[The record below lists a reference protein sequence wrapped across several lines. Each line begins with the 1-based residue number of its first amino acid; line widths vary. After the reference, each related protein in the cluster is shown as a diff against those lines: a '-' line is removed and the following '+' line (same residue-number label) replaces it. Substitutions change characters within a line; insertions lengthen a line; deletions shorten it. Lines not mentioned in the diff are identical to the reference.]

1 MIFISNYFIV
11 FYSFVGTNDNNK
23 SFVNFE
29 AFMPY
34 RISNGYIIPQA
45 SYLPKLLEIAGSV
58 CADHIMECHCQFQ
71 VHNSMIITNICVT
84 CYSKGF
90 VTLRYICTKR
100 GWPWKY

>member
-34 RISNGYIIPQA
+34 RILNGYIIPQA
-45 SYLPKLLEIAGSV
+45 SYLPKLN
-58 CADHIMECHCQFQ
+58 FQ
-71 VHNSMIITNICVT
+71 KLLVLFVPII
-84 CYSKGF
+84 
-90 VTLRYICTKR
+90 
-100 GWPWKY
+100 